1 MGYERNQ
8 KVGAKMNAKELVEK
22 LNGCEIGN
30 ETTKEIE
37 SIAKENGLVIVFGA
51 SDDLMEFR
59 GAINEELGAYNGA
72 KVKLNADGLLLNK
85 CDSDDDC
92 PYFAKLMMESTH
104 SIEALWVNDNIAWTY
119 KTDLPH
125 ETFDVIEDD
134 EIYCRGIIFS
144 LKDLKP

>member
-1 MGYERNQ
+1 
-8 KVGAKMNAKELVEK
+8 MNAKELAEK
-22 LNGCEIGN
+22 LNNCEIGN

-37 SIAKENGLVIVFGA
+37 SIAKENSLVIVFGA

-59 GAINEELGAYNGA
+59 GAIYEELGAYNGA

-104 SIEALWVNDNIAWTY
+104 SIEALWATNNIAWTY
-119 KTDLPH
+119 KTDLPY
-125 ETFDVIEDD
+125 EIFNVMEDD

-144 LKDLKP
+144 LKDLEK